1 MVFIRLQEYD
11 YAAASAI
18 ASVVLLASLV
28 LLFAINLWQGRYL
41 RRLEGR

>member
-1 MVFIRLQEYD
+1 MIFIRLQEYD

-18 ASVVLLASLV
+18 ASLVLLASLI
-28 LLFAINLWQGRYL
+28 LLFSINLWQGRYL

>member
-1 MVFIRLQEYD
+1 MLFVRLQEFD

-18 ASVVLLASLV
+18 ASVVLLVSLV

-41 RRLEGR
+41 RRLHGK

>member
-1 MVFIRLQEYD
+1 MIFIRLQEYD

-18 ASVVLLASLV
+18 ASMVLLVSLI
-28 LLFAINLWQGRYL
+28 LLFAINLWQSRYL